1 MLAFVI
7 PISYSCTPGIFKSEN
22 DGTTEFWSF
31 KGLGDPRITERYSCP
46 QFLARLGHRRSEKI
60 KKKLGK
66 CRVLEL
72 ENVIDLTH
80 FTDVEIEPLR
90 AVVAFL
96 VSKTLGAP
104 FTHEDHSL
112 SPRLFLFI

>member
-1 MLAFVI
+1 M
-7 PISYSCTPGIFKSEN
+7 
-22 DGTTEFWSF
+22 
-31 KGLGDPRITERYSCP
+31 
-46 QFLARLGHRRSEKI
+46 
-60 KKKLGK
+60 
-66 CRVLEL
+66 LEL

>member
-1 MLAFVI
+1 M
-7 PISYSCTPGIFKSEN
+7 
-22 DGTTEFWSF
+22 
-31 KGLGDPRITERYSCP
+31 
-46 QFLARLGHRRSEKI
+46 
-60 KKKLGK
+60 
-66 CRVLEL
+66 LEL

-90 AVVAFL
+90 TVVTFL

-104 FTHEDHSL
+104 FAHEDHSL